1 MVIGEGNRGCAL
13 RKERICCSCYPIVYV
28 KGVSLLKKWSVGI
41 AHFVKK
47 SAFSIGNGVAR
58 KDKEPHYLNW
68 R

>member
-1 MVIGEGNRGCAL
+1 MIEWVGAL
-13 RKERICCSCYPIVYV
+13 RKERICCSGYPIVYV

-41 AHFVKK
+41 AHFVRK